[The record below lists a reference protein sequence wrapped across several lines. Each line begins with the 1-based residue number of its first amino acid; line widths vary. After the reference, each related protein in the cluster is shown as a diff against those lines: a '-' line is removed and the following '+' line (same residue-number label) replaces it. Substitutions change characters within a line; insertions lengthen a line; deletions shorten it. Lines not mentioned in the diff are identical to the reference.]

1 MLEVDKLR
9 KRYGNTTALADVTFS
24 LPPGICVVAGPN
36 GAGKTTLLRAV
47 TGAERADS
55 GSVKIDG
62 IDVYAGGLH
71 MLRHISYLS
80 DRVPLYADLTVE
92 DHLNYRGKLKGMS
105 PRRLRARIKHLSDLL
120 DLRPVF
126 TKRTSAL
133 SAGQRKLVGIADA
146 MLVDSRLLAIDEPFA
161 GLDRQHCEILV
172 KALASF
178 SRHTLVMLA
187 THRFDV
193 AEGLAGKCLVMS
205 SGEIAG
211 IFDFNGAEAGRQ
223 PLGDRV
229 ADTIRTFYAKGLEA
243 GQ

>member
-1 MLEVDKLR
+1 MLEVEKLR

-55 GSVKIDG
+55 GTVRIDG
-62 IDVYAGGLH
+62 IDVYGGVR

-92 DHLNYRGKLKGMS
+92 DHLNYRGKLKRMS

-133 SAGQRKLVGIADA
+133 SAGQRKRVGIADA

-161 GLDRQHCEILV
+161 GLDREHCEILA

-187 THRFDV
+187 THRFDI
-193 AEGLAGKCLVMS
+193 AEGLSGKCLVLS

-211 IFDFNGAEAGRQ
+211 IFDFGGEATGRQ

>member
-1 MLEVDKLR
+1 MLEVEKLR
-9 KRYGNTTALADVTFS
+9 KRYGNTTALSDVTFS
-24 LPPGICVVAGPN
+24 LPPGICIVAGPN
-36 GAGKTTLLRAV
+36 GAGKTTLLRAI

-55 GSVKIDG
+55 GTVTIDG
-62 IDVYAGGLH
+62 IDVYGGGIR

-92 DHLNYRGKLKGMS
+92 DHLNYRGKLKGIS

-133 SAGQRKLVGIADA
+133 SAGQRKRVGIADA
-146 MLVDSRLLAIDEPFA
+146 MLTDSRLLAIDEPFA
-161 GLDRQHCEILV
+161 GLDKQHCEILA

-187 THRFDV
+187 THRFD
-193 AEGLAGKCLVMS
+193 ATEGLSGKCLVMS
-205 SGEIAG
+205 SGELAG
-211 IFDFNGAEAGRQ
+211 IFDFGGEAADQ
-223 PLGDRV
+223 PPLGERV
-229 ADTIRTFYAKGLEA
+229 ADTIRNFYANGQEA
-243 GQ
+243 GL